1 MARKKHPDFVPD
13 PEQLALMPDVSGNEI
28 NGQGETAFRR
38 PTRIYWHNPVAIPHG
53 RIQQWMVDRFNR
65 VPAYN
70 DVYAKGDRGPRKP
83 DNVANVRREKPAQ
96 QWTEE
101 AKEFAFRHD
110 ADLAGIAALDPE
122 WTYEECEPY
131 ELPWIV
137 VLGVAMDH
145 AALAQSPPSD
155 SDTASALEV
164 ATQYNRGAR
173 AAAMLGNWI
182 RQQGYSAHAHAGP
195 WAGSLTLIPAAL
207 ACGFGELGKH
217 GSIINRQLGSMLR
230 LSAVV
235 TDMPLVKDAPEEF
248 GADEFCTR
256 CQVCING
263 CPVDAISDDKQY
275 VRGVRKWYVDFDRC
289 IPYFNETHG
298 CGICIAVCPWSRP
311 GTAPRLASKMLRR
324 RQRKQ
329 RESNVDDIVAH
340 SIDTPEKR
348 ET

>member
-1 MARKKHPDFVPD
+1 MPD

-38 PTRIYWHNPVAIPHG
+38 PNRIYWHNPAAIPHG
-53 RIQQWMVDRFNR
+53 RVQQWMVDRFNA
-65 VPAYN
+65 VPEYAE
-70 DVYAKGDRGPRKP
+70 VYAAGDRGPRKLDP
-83 DNVANVRREKPAQ
+83 VSERTRAHSPQEWSEKSRN
-96 QWTEE
+96 
-101 AKEFAFRHD
+101 FALAHD
-110 ADLAGIAALDPE
+110 ADIVGIARFDPD

-131 ELPWIV
+131 DLPWII

-145 AALAQSPPSD
+145 AALEKSPPSD
-155 SDTASALEV
+155 TNTASALEV

-173 AAAMLGNWI
+173 AAAKLANWV
-182 RQQGYSAHAHAGP
+182 RQQGHVAHAHAGP
-195 WAGSLTLIPAAL
+195 WAGSITLIPPAL

-235 TDMPLVKDAPEEF
+235 TDMPLIADSPDEF
-248 GADEFCTR
+248 GADEFCIR

-263 CPVDAISDDKQY
+263 CPVDAITDDKQY
-275 VRGVRKWYVDFDRC
+275 VRGVHKWYVDFDRC

-311 GTAPRLASKMLRR
+311 GTAPRLAARMLRR
-324 RQRKQ
+324 RQRK
-329 RESNVDDIVAH
+329 RGNNNGDAIVEPRTSA
-340 SIDTPEKR
+340 DAAQ